1 MKKIAALVITNPRI
15 VLAIAAVLAILSAVG
30 AIFTPVNYDI
40 LSYMPQNVESVK
52 GQNIMGQEFKA
63 ANKAYLLIKTKQTSQ
78 ILKIKNDLAAI
89 QGVENVTWL
98 SDLVDPS
105 VPDVFIPPEVM
116 GLYKKGDYALLHLS
130 FIDPAK
136 TTAAQDTVIRIK
148 SYLKG
153 VKSEHF
159 FTGMPVF
166 VYEDKILV
174 NEQVPKCMAIATI
187 LTLIVIW
194 MATGSFVVSLL
205 FLSSM
210 GLAIIYNQGTN
221 FFLGSISV
229 STYSFAPVVQ
239 LGVTIDFSIFL
250 MHRFREECLRMDKP
264 AAMATAI
271 EKTAMAIIPCAMA
284 TMAGFL
290 ALTFMQMRIG
300 LDIGLVMAK
309 GVFLGLLATVTI
321 LPALILT
328 FERYIKMRDVQI
340 AKERFTP
347 AVKNLLKR
355 PVLLLVCFL
364 ILFIPASYA
373 RYHTKLSYNLQDI
386 TPQDLKSMQAVP
398 KISQAMGSMEI
409 IDILFPRQ
417 TPRWIQKQAIDR
429 INKLPG
435 VIQAIALESL
445 ADPAIPESFIP
456 QQARERFTHGE
467 YTRAIVRVNVLSG
480 SKEGNDLIQNI
491 RNIIKQQNIT
501 GAYVSGVMATCKD
514 MTDMSVTDLV
524 RVDIM
529 GLILVGFIITVML
542 TSVSI
547 PFILMAGIQLAIFLN
562 LTITYFNGNFIPYIT
577 LASLS
582 SIQLGSCVNYA
593 IFLIAR
599 YREERHI
606 SLPNE
611 AMQKSLLGTAPAIFG
626 SGLCLFCS
634 TIGMVFISDIEMFK
648 SLALL
653 IGRGALISVAVVLIL
668 LPGVIIVCDK
678 LILFTSLGWK
688 KVIKE

>member
-1 MKKIAALVITNPRI
+1 MKKIAALVITHPRLI
-15 VLAIAAVLAILSAVG
+15 LAIAAVLAILAAVE

-40 LSYMPQNVESVK
+40 LSYMPQHVESIK

-63 ANKAYLLIKTKQTSQ
+63 ANTAYILIKTKQTSQ
-78 ILKIKNDLAAI
+78 ILKIKDDIAAI
-89 QGVENVTWL
+89 QGIEKVAWL

-105 VPDVFIPPEVM
+105 VPDIFIPSEVM

-130 FIDPAK
+130 FINQAK
-136 TTAAQDTVIRIK
+136 TMAAQDTVRRIK

-153 VKSEHF
+153 VDSEHF
-159 FTGMPVF
+159 FTGMPVY
-166 VYEDKILV
+166 VYEDKLLV
-174 NEQVPKCMAIATI
+174 NEQVPKCMATATI

-205 FLSSM
+205 FLTSM
-210 GLAIIYNQGTN
+210 GLAILYNQGTN
-221 FFLGSISV
+221 FFLGAISV
-229 STYSFAPVVQ
+229 STHSFAPVVQ

-250 MHRFREECLRMDKP
+250 MHRFREECLHMDKH
-264 AAMATAI
+264 AAMARAI

-300 LDIGLVMAK
+300 FDIGLVMAK
-309 GVFLGLLATVTI
+309 GVFLGLLATITI
-321 LPALILT
+321 LPALIMT

-340 AKERFTP
+340 AKKRFTP
-347 AVKNLLKR
+347 AVKHLLKR

-364 ILFIPASYA
+364 ILFVPASYA

-386 TPQDLKSMQAVP
+386 TPQDLESMQAIP
-398 KISQAMGSMEI
+398 KISQAMGSMEM

-417 TPRWIQKQAIDR
+417 TPRWMQKQVIDH

-445 ADPAIPESFIP
+445 ADPVIPESFIP
-456 QQARERFTHGE
+456 PQARERFTHGE
-467 YTRAIVRVNVLSG
+467 YSRAIIRTNVRSG
-480 SKEGNDLIQNI
+480 SKEGNDLIQNV
-491 RNIIKQQNIT
+491 RDIIKQQKIT

-524 RVDIM
+524 RVDLM
-529 GLILVGFIITVML
+529 GLIMVGFILAVMF

-562 LTITYFNGNFIPYIT
+562 LTITYVNGNFIPYIT

-593 IFLIAR
+593 IFLISR
-599 YREERHI
+599 YREERQKL
-606 SLPNE
+606 LPRA
-611 AMQKSLLGTAPAIFG
+611 AMHKSLLGTAPAIFG

-634 TIGMVFISDIEMFK
+634 TIGMVFISDISMFQ

-678 LILFTSLGWK
+678 LICATSLGWR